1 MAKTKKVPSLNFVLL
16 MLSIAFGANKLT
28 QNIYF
33 AADNEEQ
40 KSVRK

>member
-1 MAKTKKVPSLNFVLL
+1 MAKTKKVPSLSFVLL